1 MAEEKKPFFVIVCGE
16 KLIAYTLEVTAK
28 MNKTYRFNFATR
40 MENYVPDAY
49 ELLTMAYIYRDKNM
63 ELLKQREAY
72 VKYRLTAVF

>member
-1 MAEEKKPFFVIVCGE
+1 MCGE